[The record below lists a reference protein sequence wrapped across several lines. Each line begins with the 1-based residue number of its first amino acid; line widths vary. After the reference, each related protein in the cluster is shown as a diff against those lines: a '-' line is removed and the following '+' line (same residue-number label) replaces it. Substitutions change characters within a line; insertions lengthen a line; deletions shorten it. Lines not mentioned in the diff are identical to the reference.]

1 MLLIIH
7 ALTITIMDINDL
19 MTLKALDKD
28 NSMSPYEQYMMGYKQ
43 QKAHTSG
50 VGVAGLV
57 LGTVGT
63 AAAVGAWIFAP
74 LYASSKSSQAR
85 EAARSAKELAGAQYT
100 AALQLMNQQNAN
112 TNSTIDRLLGTMA
125 AERAERIAGDYS
137 ITQTVNDTVSGSQQG
152 TLTAQQAA
160 ELAASQATQQVMTQT
175 FADAITGRSSLNATP
190 VQIYSAPQPCGCP
203 MTGCGCGN

>member
-1 MLLIIH
+1 
-7 ALTITIMDINDL
+7 MDINDL
-19 MTLKALDKD
+19 TTLKALS
-28 NSMSPYEQYMMGYKQ
+28 NGGSLTPYENFMMGYKQ

-74 LYASSKSSQAR
+74 LYASAKSSQAK
-85 EAARSAKELAGAQYT
+85 EVARGAKEVAAAQYG
-100 AALQLMNQQNAN
+100 AMLQLMNQQNAN
-112 TNSTIDRLLGTMA
+112 TNATLDRLIATVA
-125 AERAERIAGDYS
+125 AERAERIAGDV
-137 ITQTVNDTVSGSQQG
+137 TLTNTVNDSVSGSQQG

-160 ELAASQATQQVMTQT
+160 ELAASQATQQVMQQT
-175 FADAITGRSSLNATP
+175 FADAVTGRSSLNATP

-203 MTGCGCGN
+203 GCGCGN

>member
-1 MLLIIH
+1 
-7 ALTITIMDINDL
+7 MDINDL
-19 MTLKALDKD
+19 TTLKALSKD
-28 NSMSPYEQYMMGYKQ
+28 GSLTPYENFMMGYKQ

-74 LYASSKSSQAR
+74 LYASAKSSQAK
-85 EAARSAKELAGAQYT
+85 EVARGAKEVAAAQYG
-100 AALQLMNQQNAN
+100 AMLQLMNQQNAN
-112 TNSTIDRLLGTMA
+112 TNATLDRLIATVA
-125 AERAERIAGDYS
+125 AERAERIAGDV
-137 ITQTVNDTVSGSQQG
+137 TLTNTVTGSVSGSQQG

-160 ELAASQATQQVMTQT
+160 ELAASQATQQVMQQT
-175 FADAITGRSSLNATP
+175 FADAVTGRSSLNATP

-203 MTGCGCGN
+203 GCGCQ

>member
-1 MLLIIH
+1 
-7 ALTITIMDINDL
+7 MDINDL
-19 MTLKALDKD
+19 TTLKALSKD
-28 NSMSPYEQYMMGYKQ
+28 GSLTPYENFMMGYKQ

-74 LYASSKSSQAR
+74 LYASAKSSQAK
-85 EAARSAKELAGAQYT
+85 EVARGAKEVAAAQYG
-100 AALQLMNQQNAN
+100 AMLQLMNQQNAN
-112 TNSTIDRLLGTMA
+112 TNATLDRLIATVA
-125 AERAERIAGDYS
+125 AERAERIAGDV
-137 ITQTVNDTVSGSQQG
+137 TLTNTVTDSVSGSQQG

-203 MTGCGCGN
+203 GCGCQ